1 MNDEMSLSS
10 ANPAKT
16 HTVLIT
22 LDEST
27 YNHIKSLQNQDG
39 IIPRVRIRNIIKQLA
54 KNDAIGVYRG

>member
-27 YNHIKSLQNQDG
+27 YNTYKPYMSN
-39 IIPRVRIRNIIKQLA
+39 A
-54 KNDAIGVYRG
+54 